1 MGLMQLTRLVQVD
14 CPLGPDVLLLQRME
28 GREELG
34 RLFAYELHLVSE
46 NPNLP
51 LEQLLG
57 KPMSLSLELPGGSRR
72 FFHGIVA
79 RCSQVAGH
87 GQFAGYQ
94 ATLRPW
100 PWLLTRTS
108 DCRIFQNQSVPE
120 IIKQVFRDLGF
131 SDFEDALTRPYREWE
146 YCVQYRETS
155 FDFISRLMEQE
166 GIYYWFRHEQKRHIL
181 VLSDAYGAHRSPGGY
196 ASVPYYPPT
205 LGHRERDHFFDW
217 QMAREVQ
224 PGSLTLNDYDFQRPA
239 RAWRCVRTSPGRT
252 RRPTTRCTTI
262 PANTCRARTA
272 SSTRATASRRSRRS
286 TSACACA
293 AWCVGSAPGTCS
305 A

>member
-100 PWLLTRTS
+100 PWLLTRT
-108 DCRIFQNQSVPE
+108 
-120 IIKQVFRDLGF
+120 
-131 SDFEDALTRPYREWE
+131 
-146 YCVQYRETS
+146 
-155 FDFISRLMEQE
+155 
-166 GIYYWFRHEQKRHIL
+166 
-181 VLSDAYGAHRSPGGY
+181 
-196 ASVPYYPPT
+196 
-205 LGHRERDHFFDW
+205 
-217 QMAREVQ
+217 
-224 PGSLTLNDYDFQRPA
+224 
-239 RAWRCVRTSPGRT
+239 
-252 RRPTTRCTTI
+252 
-262 PANTCRARTA
+262 
-272 SSTRATASRRSRRS
+272 
-286 TSACACA
+286 
-293 AWCVGSAPGTCS
+293 
-305 A
+305 

>member
-1 MGLMQLTRLVQVD
+1 MQLTRLVQVG

-120 IIKQVFRDLGF
+120 IIKQVFRDLG
-131 SDFEDALTRPYREWE
+131 
-146 YCVQYRETS
+146 
-155 FDFISRLMEQE
+155 
-166 GIYYWFRHEQKRHIL
+166 
-181 VLSDAYGAHRSPGGY
+181 
-196 ASVPYYPPT
+196 
-205 LGHRERDHFFDW
+205 
-217 QMAREVQ
+217 
-224 PGSLTLNDYDFQRPA
+224 
-239 RAWRCVRTSPGRT
+239 
-252 RRPTTRCTTI
+252 
-262 PANTCRARTA
+262 
-272 SSTRATASRRSRRS
+272 
-286 TSACACA
+286 
-293 AWCVGSAPGTCS
+293 
-305 A
+305 

>member
-1 MGLMQLTRLVQVD
+1 
-14 CPLGPDVLLLQRME
+14 ME

-72 FFHGIVA
+72 FHGIVA

-131 SDFEDALTRPYREWE
+131 SDFEGCPHAPLPRVGILRAVPRDQL
-146 YCVQYRETS
+146 
-155 FDFISRLMEQE
+155 RLHQPAD
-166 GIYYWFRHEQKRHIL
+166 GTGGHLLL
-181 VLSDAYGAHRSPGGY
+181 V
-196 ASVPYYPPT
+196 PP
-205 LGHRERDHFFDW
+205 
-217 QMAREVQ
+217 
-224 PGSLTLNDYDFQRPA
+224 
-239 RAWRCVRTSPGRT
+239 
-252 RRPTTRCTTI
+252 
-262 PANTCRARTA
+262 
-272 SSTRATASRRSRRS
+272 
-286 TSACACA
+286 
-293 AWCVGSAPGTCS
+293 
-305 A
+305 

>member
-166 GIYYWFRHEQKRHIL
+166 GIYYC
-181 VLSDAYGAHRSPGGY
+181 SAMSRS
-196 ASVPYYPPT
+196 ATSWCSPT
-205 LGHRERDHFFDW
+205 PT
-217 QMAREVQ
+217 ARIAARVA
-224 PGSLTLNDYDFQRPA
+224 TPA
-239 RAWRCVRTSPGRT
+239 CRTT
-252 RRPTTRCTTI
+252 RRPSAIASATT
-262 PANTCRARTA
+262 
-272 SSTRATASRRSRRS
+272 SSTGRWHARSSPVR
-286 TSACACA
+286 
-293 AWCVGSAPGTCS
+293 
-305 A
+305 

>member
-1 MGLMQLTRLVQVD
+1 MQLTRLVQVD

-217 QMAREVQ
+217 QMAR
-224 PGSLTLNDYDFQRPA
+224 
-239 RAWRCVRTSPGRT
+239 
-252 RRPTTRCTTI
+252 
-262 PANTCRARTA
+262 
-272 SSTRATASRRSRRS
+272 
-286 TSACACA
+286 
-293 AWCVGSAPGTCS
+293 
-305 A
+305 